1 MAKAIYNYWFVQF
14 DFPDENG
21 KPYKTNHNDMI
32 YSSATEN
39 VYPADWKIGSFS
51 DLLSVLK
58 DGTHN
63 PPPRQEQGIPL
74 LTGKMFG
81 KFFLNYKDAT
91 YISEKNYSIIHKT
104 YQPQVHDIIL
114 TKIGTVG
121 TVNILS
127 KADIPIAIHCN
138 SALIRN
144 NENCTWEYLFWLIKS
159 PLFQARLAK
168 EISKTVQDFVSL
180 EKIANIK
187 IEIPPLDLIQRF
199 TTEISAIQHKIENLS
214 NENNRLTNLRNWLF
228 PMLMNGQ
235 ATIEDCCD
243 K

>member
-1 MAKAIYNYWFVQF
+1 
-14 DFPDENG
+14 
-21 KPYKTNHNDMI
+21 
-32 YSSATEN
+32 
-39 VYPADWKIGSFS
+39 
-51 DLLSVLK
+51 
-58 DGTHN
+58 
-63 PPPRQEQGIPL
+63 
-74 LTGKMFG
+74 MFG

-214 NENNRLTNLRNWLF
+214 NENNRLTNLRNWLL